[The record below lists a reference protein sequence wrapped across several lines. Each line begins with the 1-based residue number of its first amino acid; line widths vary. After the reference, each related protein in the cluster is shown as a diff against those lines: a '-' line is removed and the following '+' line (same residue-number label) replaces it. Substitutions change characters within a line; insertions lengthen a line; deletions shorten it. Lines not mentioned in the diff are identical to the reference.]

1 MKGEHDIFNRVMPRD
16 HIGTVTFLEER
27 ATGVRLMV
35 VNTHLFWDPVYA
47 DVKTVQAAILVE
59 QVTKLSERYTKWPPC
74 TDKEVYRFANGD
86 KDGEEDSHEP
96 TAPAA
101 PSVEYSSGSQIP
113 MVLCGDYNST
123 PGSPIYQ
130 LLTRGSLP
138 SSHIEFGNRS
148 YGSFTRD
155 GVSHPFSLK
164 SSYSSI
170 GELSFT
176 NYTPNYVASIDY
188 IFYSTNTL
196 QVTALLGEVDKDYLQ
211 RVPGFPNHHFPSDHL
226 ALLAQFFIKGK
237 KNG

>member
-16 HIGTVTFLEER
+16 HLAAVTFLEER
-27 ATGVRLMV
+27 ATGIRLIV
-35 VNTHLFWDPVYA
+35 VTTHLFWDPAYE
-47 DVKTVQAAILVE
+47 DVKIVQAAILLE
-59 QVTKLSERYTKWPPC
+59 QVTKLAERYAKWPAC
-74 TDKEVYRFANGD
+74 TDKELFRFANGD
-86 KDGEEDSHEP
+86 KDGEDSSQEQI
-96 TAPAA
+96 APAA

-113 MVLCGDYNST
+113 MVLCGDFNSQ

-130 LLTRGSLP
+130 LITRGSLP
-138 SSHIEFGNRS
+138 SSHSHFANRS

-155 GVSHPFSLK
+155 GISHPFNLK

-176 NYTPNYVASIDY
+176 NYTPGYVAAIDY
-188 IFYSTNTL
+188 IFYSTNAL
-196 QVTALLGEVDKDYLQ
+196 QVTALLGEVDKEYLQ

-226 ALLAQFFIKGK
+226 ALLAEFFIKGK